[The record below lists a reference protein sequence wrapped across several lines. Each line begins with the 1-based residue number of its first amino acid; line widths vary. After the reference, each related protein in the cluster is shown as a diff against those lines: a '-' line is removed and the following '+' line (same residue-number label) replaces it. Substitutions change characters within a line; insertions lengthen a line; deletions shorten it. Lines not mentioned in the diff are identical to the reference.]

1 MDNHNNKRNNCYR
14 DIGIEKLNEK
24 NSKQRQNILHL
35 NDKINEMEEQ
45 LTNSKRIK
53 LSNESQSSLNYEKE
67 ALNAAQQKI
76 NEQNAFI
83 HKLKE
88 KNIELEIGLS
98 SLELLKSASSELD
111 TKNKLIDKLNLKIID
126 LNQNLQDARSQM
138 ELLTNENLSI
148 KKDLEI
154 KTQTSIVNFR
164 NFACT
169 NSEINLKLKNENLK
183 LTADLDALKL
193 KINNQQDLAQYQNQN
208 EAISKLELMTSTKDN
223 EINLLKEQNK
233 KLKTENELVKNTN
246 KEAYS
251 CARHYVDKLKE
262 FEQNL
267 IKERLERLKN
277 NRREQEGIY
286 LFIYS

>member
-1 MDNHNNKRNNCYR
+1 MDHNNNDQRNNFYK
-14 DIGIEKLNEK
+14 DIGIEKSNEK
-24 NSKQRQNILHL
+24 NSNQRQNILNL

-45 LTNSKRIK
+45 LTNSKRIR
-53 LSNESQSSLNYEKE
+53 LSNENESSLLNYEKE

-76 NEQNAFI
+76 NEQNALI

-111 TKNKLIDKLNLKIID
+111 TKNKLIDKLNLKLID
-126 LNQNLQDARSQM
+126 LNKNLQDARSQM
-138 ELLTNENLSI
+138 ELLTNENISI

-154 KTQTSIVNFR
+154 KTQTSILNFR

-193 KINNQQDLAQYQNQN
+193 KINNQQDLAQCHNQN
-208 EAISKLELMTSTKDN
+208 ETISKLELMLSKKDN
-223 EINLLKEQNK
+223 EINL
-233 KLKTENELVKNTN
+233 LKTENELVKNTN

-251 CARHYVDKLKE
+251 YARYYVDKLKE

-267 IKERLERLKN
+267 IKERLERSKN
-277 NRREQEGIY
+277 NREQEGIY
-286 LFIYS
+286 LFIYDHY